1 MCQNHT
7 SPFGALADAYF
18 AHDSMAVWHGS
29 RGLSG
34 KSMTLALLAHME
46 SIFLDVDIA
55 ILGGS
60 GQQSKNVHRYQDKF
74 WQYETAPTDL
84 LAAQPTATMTRFKSG
99 QEVLVLLASQ
109 TSVRSP
115 HPVRL
120 RLDEVDEMD
129 LSIFEAA
136 MGQTMATPNSQVP
149 AQTVASSTH
158 QYPDGTFTEV
168 LERATNRNW
177 PVYSWCYLET
187 SAPGEWLQPSEIE
200 RKRNEVS
207 NEVWRIEYDLGEP
220 TIGNRAIDSDAIDTM
235 FDLMLGEYE
244 GTPGE
249 YVEVEPPDI
258 NGVYVTGA
266 DWARK
271 QDYSVFTTIR
281 VDCNP
286 AQVVAF
292 ERVNR
297 QQWSYMIG
305 RFLYQLLRFN
315 SYGNHDATG
324 LGDVVAEDIRLQL
337 AAMGAKR
344 VNLQGEL
351 DRFKDTQMVGHARTT
366 LLSDY
371 TVSIERNEI
380 LAPRIQVMWKQHRY
394 CSREDMYSSAAQNHL
409 PDTVS
414 SAALAWMVR
423 EPALASRGTL
433 MALGMGGASK
443 WRQ

>member
-177 PVYSWCYLET
+177 PVYSWCIAEGELVTTQRGQVPIET
-187 SAPGEWLQPSEIE
+187 VTVNDFVLT
-200 RKRNEVS
+200 RKGMRPVQH
-207 NEVWRIEYDLGEP
+207 
-220 TIGNRAIDSDAIDTM
+220 
-235 FDLMLGEYE
+235 
-244 GTPGE
+244 
-249 YVEVEPPDI
+249 
-258 NGVYVTGA
+258 VT
-266 DWARK
+266 
-271 QDYSVFTTIR
+271 
-281 VDCNP
+281 
-286 AQVVAF
+286 
-292 ERVNR
+292 
-297 QQWSYMIG
+297 
-305 RFLYQLLRFN
+305 
-315 SYGNHDATG
+315 
-324 LGDVVAEDIRLQL
+324 
-337 AAMGAKR
+337 AMGYKPCVILRSTSGAT
-344 VNLQGEL
+344 LTCTPDHQIAS
-351 DRFKDTQMVGHARTT
+351 TARSGWSTAIAAHT
-366 LLSDY
+366 M
-371 TVSIERNEI
+371 VSIRANVPVI
-380 LAPRIQVMWKQHRY
+380 
-394 CSREDMYSSAAQNHL
+394 
-409 PDTVS
+409 T
-414 SAALAWMVR
+414 AALAARISNRLEQPRPSLVFAGTGGQRAYRR
-423 EPALASRGTL
+423 E
-433 MALGMGGASK
+433 
-443 WRQ
+443 